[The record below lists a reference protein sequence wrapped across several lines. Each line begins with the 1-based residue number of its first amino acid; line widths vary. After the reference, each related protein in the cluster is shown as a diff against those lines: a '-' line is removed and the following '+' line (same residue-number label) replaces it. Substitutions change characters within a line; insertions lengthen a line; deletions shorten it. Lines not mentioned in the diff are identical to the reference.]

1 MKDIGCCR
9 QTVAA
14 TLNKLKDKDFM
25 RKIQAGVWIVNP
37 NILMKGN
44 DRKRN
49 MLLSEYRAVKTEKE
63 DD

>member
-1 MKDIGCCR
+1 
-9 QTVAA
+9 
-14 TLNKLKDKDFM
+14 
-25 RKIQAGVWIVNP
+25 
-37 NILMKGN
+37 MKGN